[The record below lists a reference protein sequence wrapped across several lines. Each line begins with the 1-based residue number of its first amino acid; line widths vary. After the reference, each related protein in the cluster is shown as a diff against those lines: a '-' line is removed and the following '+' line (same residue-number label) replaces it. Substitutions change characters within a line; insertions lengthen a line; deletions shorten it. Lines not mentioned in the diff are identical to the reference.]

1 MNFESTK
8 RFTQFSNVT
17 PGYPFC
23 LNKSLKNSIFLVNEY
38 QLQQMLYVL
47 YNIHL
52 CYIGPICGIALLIR
66 KLQSFKDKKVRST
79 NFTENMFKR
88 GLKLTIALENLAH
101 FSVSEVI
108 LKQHSNQNKGKR

>member
-1 MNFESTK
+1 
-8 RFTQFSNVT
+8 
-17 PGYPFC
+17 
-23 LNKSLKNSIFLVNEY
+23 
-38 QLQQMLYVL
+38 MLYVL

-66 KLQSFKDKKVRST
+66 KLQSFKDKKVRSM

-88 GLKLTIALENLAH
+88 GLKLTNVLENLAQ

-108 LKQHSNQNKGKR
+108 LKQHSNQNKGKGRKLKFCLKNDKIDVNWIQQNLMHSSPQLARIKNEP